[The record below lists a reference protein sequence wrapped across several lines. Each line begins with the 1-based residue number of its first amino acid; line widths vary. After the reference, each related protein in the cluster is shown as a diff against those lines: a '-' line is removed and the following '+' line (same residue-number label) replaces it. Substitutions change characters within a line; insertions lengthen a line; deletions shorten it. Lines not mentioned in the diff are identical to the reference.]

1 MGAPESKDEEK
12 IRALMAQ
19 IEAKPELKFLAKAS
33 YNLLSNVHGRFLGA
47 AQSVIPHAKLAEILK
62 GLADSCNSDLAAEAS
77 DLLDA
82 LGASAVPPRAS
93 GARVAVF
100 SKPEWSEDGTY
111 AHLTLTWHPKAGP
124 PLVAPVMDCSDKLVV
139 TKSLADQI
147 PGLNA
152 GELEERMCVEL
163 VQACIQLW

>member
-1 MGAPESKDEEK
+1 MLFTEAEGALARSSDGPTESWAAPIPHPKLEEEPLGVPESKEEET
-12 IRALMAQ
+12 IRALMTQ

-33 YNLLSNVHGRFLGA
+33 YNLLSNVHGRFLNA

-111 AHLTLTWHPKAGP
+111 AHLTLTWEPQAGP
-124 PLVAPVMDCSDKLVV
+124 PSWP
-139 TKSLADQI
+139 
-147 PGLNA
+147 
-152 GELEERMCVEL
+152 R
-163 VQACIQLW
+163 